1 MIRAVIGVGPR
12 VGTSFTMKSLIE
24 AGLPVH
30 WDQCVDDLLPTAGN
44 TAGYYETDHVNLPDL
59 SGVIVKVWP
68 LAAHLASIEKA
79 VILERNRDCQLASI
93 EKQMVRERE
102 LLATLGIDWTAED
115 FIDQSEK
122 ALTPLLSIPH
132 LRIRTEDLD
141 DRIDDIITFMRY

>member
-12 VGTSFTMKSLIE
+12 VGTSFTMKSLID

-30 WDQCVDDLLPTAGN
+30 WDSRLEAIFPAEGN
-44 TAGYYETDHVNLPDL
+44 PAGYYETDHVNLPDL
-59 SGVIVKVWP
+59 SDVIVKVWP

-102 LLATLGIDWTAED
+102 LLATLGITWTAED
-115 FIDQSEK
+115 FIDQAEK

>member
-12 VGTSFTMKSLIE
+12 VGTSFTMKSLLD

-30 WDQCVDDLLPTAGN
+30 WDSRLEAILPAEGN
-44 TAGYYETDHVNLPDL
+44 PAGYYETDYVNLPDL
-59 SGVIVKVWP
+59 SDVVVKVWP

-93 EKQMVRERE
+93 EKQLVRERE
-102 LLATLGIDWTAED
+102 LLATLGITWTAEE